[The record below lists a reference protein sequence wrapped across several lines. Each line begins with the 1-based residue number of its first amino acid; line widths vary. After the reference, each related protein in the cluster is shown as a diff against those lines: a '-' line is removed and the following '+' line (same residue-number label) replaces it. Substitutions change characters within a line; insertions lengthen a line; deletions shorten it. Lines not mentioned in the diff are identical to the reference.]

1 MIGYEVMIK
10 KTSSYAR
17 LKYLFGIWQ
26 DFSKMVGNVYS
37 INDDY
42 TIHVEGDFERM
53 HYKSATKWI
62 LSASDENNHQQE
74 DTVIQRMD
82 RDKDTYNFIKYWA
95 KSINGNYLDELE
107 RELIIRK
114 WLLNQKH
121 ECICRECYISRRTY
135 FRKVKEAER
144 ILILL
149 WKLDHYDEYGN
160 MRQYQEIFQERYE
173 ALGERAK
180 IDEYYPAFL

>member
-1 MIGYEVMIK
+1 MIGYEVMIR
-10 KTSSYAR
+10 KTSQYVR

-26 DFSKMVGNVYS
+26 DFSKTVGNVYS

-42 TIHVEGDFERM
+42 TIFVDDDFERI

-62 LSASDENNHQQE
+62 LSASNESNHQQE
-74 DTVIQRMD
+74 DTTIRRMD

-95 KSINGNYLDELE
+95 KGINGNYLDDLE

-114 WLLNQKH
+114 WLLNQKY
-121 ECICRECYISRRTY
+121 ECICRECYISRSTY
-135 FRKVKEAER
+135 FKKVKDAER
-144 ILILL
+144 MLILL

-160 MRQYQEIFQERYE
+160 MRQYQEIFRERYE
-173 ALGERAK
+173 VLGERAK
-180 IDEYYPAFL
+180 EDEYYPSFL

>member
-1 MIGYEVMIK
+1 MMTIQSMLK
-10 KTSSYAR
+10 KI
-17 LKYLFGIWQ
+17 LKGCT
-26 DFSKMVGNVYS
+26 
-37 INDDY
+37 INQL
-42 TIHVEGDFERM
+42 R
-53 HYKSATKWI
+53 KWI

-180 IDEYYPAFL
+180 IDEYYPDIPLKKTFGAILPQERMMSNG

>member
-17 LKYLFGIWQ
+17 LKYLFGIWL

-42 TIHVEGDFERM
+42 TIHVEEDFERM

-114 WLLNQKH
+114 WLLNQKY
-121 ECICRECYISRRTY
+121 ECICRECYISKSTY
-135 FRKVKEAER
+135 FKKIKEAER

-160 MRQYQEIFQERYE
+160 MMQYQ
-173 ALGERAK
+173 
-180 IDEYYPAFL
+180 